1 MKEKAFGKSINW
13 HCMHKKKFGC
23 GARGITNFKNPLV
36 MKLTKKIHTHPIE
49 KRNFTAIPI
58 ASLFKPE

>member
-1 MKEKAFGKSINW
+1 MQ
-13 HCMHKKKFGC
+13 KKKFGC

-36 MKLTKKIHTHPIE
+36 MKLTKKVHSHPIE
-49 KRNFTAIPI
+49 KKNFATIPI